1 MTAMRITGHDTT
13 VKIKSLLSGAAAAPE
28 LA

>member
-13 VKIKSLLSGAAAAPE
+13 VKTQSLFPGAAAAPE
-28 LA
+28 IV